1 MANITQSNETAW
13 RADGGRAFTTGAY
26 VEAVEIDGEWRWIV
40 SGFEDDTF
48 FDGKTLNV
56 NQSAENRDDLVTVD
70 DDKEEPSS
78 YLDFLARRNVDYIDI
93 VPQD

>member
-48 FDGKTLNV
+48 FDGETLNV

-70 DDKEEPSS
+70 DDDDD
-78 YLDFLARRNVDYIDI
+78 DFLNFLAAEEGDYIDI